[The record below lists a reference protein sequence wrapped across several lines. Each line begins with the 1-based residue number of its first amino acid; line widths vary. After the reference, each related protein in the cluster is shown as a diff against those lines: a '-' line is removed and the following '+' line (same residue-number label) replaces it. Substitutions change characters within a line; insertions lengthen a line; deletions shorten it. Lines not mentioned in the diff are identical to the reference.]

1 MTLTGR
7 MRAAAGVKWLCT
19 QTTSGHAHFGVFF
32 EVAAKESDVYITGIR
47 TASHYRS
54 NIYEATYRV
63 LVREVGLQAARVCLR
78 AGALH
83 ALCFH
88 RAVQRAMCL
97 LCVGEREGSTAQ
109 AAHAGTPRA
118 AGS

>member
-1 MTLTGR
+1 

-83 ALCFH
+83 ALCSSYTH
-88 RAVQRAMCL
+88 
-97 LCVGEREGSTAQ
+97 STCAR
-109 AAHAGTPRA
+109 GP
-118 AGS
+118 